1 MLCLTLLLIHL
12 AVSMSSSSP
21 DRHLPRC
28 IVGSG
33 EVVVLVVVCRMA
45 GVVLLVASR
54 CMWMM
59 KNSGEGGGVG
69 SASRVVVVVVVGGC
83 TGVGLIVSLGHESA

>member
-59 KNSGEGGGVG
+59 KNSGEGGWGRECIQGGG
-69 SASRVVVVVVVGGC
+69 SGGGRWVYWSG
-83 TGVGLIVSLGHESA
+83 TDSVARA